1 MGMSSAPLSQIHLVP
16 FTKNVGCAVH
26 PARTICSSFAFWA
39 LQEFGAL
46 TEVQMG
52 RGVLL
57 SQLTPL
63 FQLRPQSSLH
73 TRWALI
79 FHAVIKTELLGA
91 MACIIPPH
99 PCREPDRGQ
108 SRCVGELQCPPQRCV
123 SGRGQWFPW
132 PCSPVPPG
140 TNLSLELVLRQALQ
154 PPAAGQGLVH
164 VVGCRQHGAPAC
176 PRVRMP
182 TLRHGGSTDSLGSC
196 CPLQAPAQRLS
207 RESLQQQQQQQQRR
221 RMEPT

>member
-1 MGMSSAPLSQIHLVP
+1 MSSAPLSQIHLVP

-26 PARTICSSFAFWA
+26 PARTICSSFALWA

-63 FQLRPQSSLH
+63 FQLRPQSSFH

-140 TNLSLELVLRQALQ
+140 TNLFSRAGTEAGTAATRSWSGAGTRGGL
-154 PPAAGQGLVH
+154 PAARGSCLPSCTDAH
-164 VVGCRQHGAPAC
+164 AAARRQH
-176 PRVRMP
+176 
-182 TLRHGGSTDSLGSC
+182 
-196 CPLQAPAQRLS
+196 
-207 RESLQQQQQQQQRR
+207 
-221 RMEPT
+221 